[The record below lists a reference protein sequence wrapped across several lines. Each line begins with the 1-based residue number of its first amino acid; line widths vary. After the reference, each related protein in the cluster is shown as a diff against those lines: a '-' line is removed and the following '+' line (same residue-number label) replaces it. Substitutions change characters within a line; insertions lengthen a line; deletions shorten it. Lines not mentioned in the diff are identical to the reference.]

1 MKKIIYISLLVLII
15 GIAGIS
21 TANGISD
28 KTVIKMQI
36 GNKNASINGVST
48 LLDVSPSIT
57 NGRTLV
63 PIRFVSEEL
72 GAFVQWESTTKT
84 ITITVDSVEYLKNEI
99 KTLESK
105 NTSLNS
111 ELNAS
116 KTKIS
121 QLESSVKALT
131 DQNAELKKK
140 IAELEAKLGSTT
152 PEEQLVE
159 MHITYTGFEPNTLRI
174 KKGIPVKWVIYGDQV
189 SSCTNKIIVPALNI
203 SKSIVSG
210 TNIVNFTPQ
219 TSGTIDFSCWMGMVR
234 GKFIVE

>member
-1 MKKIIYISLLVLII
+1 MKKIFYIGALVLII

-28 KTVIKMQI
+28 KTAIKMQI

-72 GAFVQWESTTKT
+72 GASVQWESTTKT

-116 KTKIS
+116 KTKIF

-140 IAELEAKLGSTT
+140 IAELEAKLSSTT

-159 MHITYTGFEPNTLRI
+159 MHITYAGFEPSTIKI

-210 TNIVNFTPQ
+210 TNIVNFTSQ

>member
-1 MKKIIYISLLVLII
+1 MKKIIYVSLLVLVI

-234 GKFIVE
+234 GKFIAE

>member
-1 MKKIIYISLLVLII
+1 MKKIFYIGALVLII

-28 KTVIKMQI
+28 KTAIKMQI

-72 GAFVQWESTTKT
+72 GASVQWESTTKT

-116 KTKIS
+116 KTKIF

-140 IAELEAKLGSTT
+140 IAELESKLSSTT

-159 MHITYTGFEPNTLRI
+159 MHITYTGFEPNTLKI